1 MYTSVNVA
9 VNGEVKMGGYRSSE
23 HLIVPIGFESGP
35 RHDRHPPRRVT
46 SRSPLDTVTRPHP
59 A

>member
-23 HLIVPIGFESGP
+23 HLIVPIGFEYRPPTRSSPPAP
-35 RHDRHPPRRVT
+35 RHILGHRWT
-46 SRSPLDTVTRPHP
+46 L
-59 A
+59 